1 MPKDAEGIYEPGQ
14 TLTEEEKG
22 EILKD
27 VARQKAEQ
35 KAVADKVKNA
45 KTSAELGITRKA
57 PAAGSTSKSA
67 AASKPAGIE
76 GMLTAAKKPAAAAA
90 KGAAAK
96 GVGAKSAAGAKPSA
110 GAKPAK
116 PTGSKLAAAKKGGKP
131 AGIEGM
137 ITAAKKPVLS
147 PEEQA
152 AAEAAEAE
160 AAAAAA
166 AEAHARRLEAD
177 AAADAERERRWAESE
192 VQRQEIQ
199 NQIVEEERRVRKR
212 EEERRKKL
220 AAEKKKQAR
229 HTALHPFVH
238 HPLLIPLTRLVTTPY
253 ISSTPLQAL
262 LLEAAFD
269 NEQEDVQQMITAWV
283 EECFSPLIGAKLDCL
298 DANEHTPLSEAACG
312 GALEVCTLLLKHGAN
327 VNTQNHQGRTPLWR
341 AAFMDKQECVK
352 LLLEAGA
359 DPRITSSDQ
368 QTPLQA
374 ADLPRPTY
382 QSRWNTTHY
391 TTSYTVTL
399 TRDRPPWLAFPHP
412 CTSPVHLTRAGGAQR
427 RCQGDPLGLGR
438 RADGGAP
445 RPEPGP
451 AGGAVGPCPARPGRH
466 AHRRAGLQPADPD
479 EATER
484 RPRLDHARL

>member
-1 MPKDAEGIYEPGQ
+1 MALPALLAHSAPARTMPKDAEGVYEPGQ

-45 KTSAELGITRKA
+45 KTSASLGITRKA

-67 AASKPAGIE
+67 AASKPTGIV

-90 KGAAAK
+90 K
-96 GVGAKSAAGAKPSA
+96 GAKSAAGAKPSA

-166 AEAHARRLEAD
+166 AEAQARRLEAA

-192 VQRQEIQ
+192 AQRQEIQ

-212 EEERRKKL
+212 EEERCKRLQPSPSPSPAL
-220 AAEKKKQAR
+220 A
-229 HTALHPFVH
+229 P
-238 HPLLIPLTRLVTTPY
+238 
-253 ISSTPLQAL
+253 
-262 LLEAAFD
+262 
-269 NEQEDVQQMITAWV
+269 
-283 EECFSPLIGAKLDCL
+283 
-298 DANEHTPLSEAACG
+298 
-312 GALEVCTLLLKHGAN
+312 
-327 VNTQNHQGRTPLWR
+327 
-341 AAFMDKQECVK
+341 
-352 LLLEAGA
+352 
-359 DPRITSSDQ
+359 
-368 QTPLQA
+368 
-374 ADLPRPTY
+374 
-382 QSRWNTTHY
+382 
-391 TTSYTVTL
+391 TL
-399 TRDRPPWLAFPHP
+399 TLALASTFILTPPSS
-412 CTSPVHLTRAGGAQR
+412 SPS
-427 RCQGDPLGLGR
+427 P
-438 RADGGAP
+438 
-445 RPEPGP
+445 
-451 AGGAVGPCPARPGRH
+451 
-466 AHRRAGLQPADPD
+466 
-479 EATER
+479 
-484 RPRLDHARL
+484 

>member
-1 MPKDAEGIYEPGQ
+1 MPKDAEGVYEPGQ

-27 VARQKAEQ
+27 VARQKAER

-96 GVGAKSAAGAKPSA
+96 GVGAKSAAGAKPST

-166 AEAHARRLEAD
+166 AEAHERRLEAD

-192 VQRQEIQ
+192 AQRQEIQ

-212 EEERRKKL
+212 EEERCKRLQLSPNSHPTL
-220 AAEKKKQAR
+220 A
-229 HTALHPFVH
+229 
-238 HPLLIPLTRLVTTPY
+238 LTL
-253 ISSTPLQAL
+253 
-262 LLEAAFD
+262 
-269 NEQEDVQQMITAWV
+269 
-283 EECFSPLIGAKLDCL
+283 
-298 DANEHTPLSEAACG
+298 
-312 GALEVCTLLLKHGAN
+312 TL
-327 VNTQNHQGRTPLWR
+327 
-341 AAFMDKQECVK
+341 
-352 LLLEAGA
+352 
-359 DPRITSSDQ
+359 
-368 QTPLQA
+368 
-374 ADLPRPTY
+374 
-382 QSRWNTTHY
+382 
-391 TTSYTVTL
+391 TL
-399 TRDRPPWLAFPHP
+399 TR
-412 CTSPVHLTRAGGAQR
+412 TSPNSN
-427 RCQGDPLGLGR
+427 P
-438 RADGGAP
+438 
-445 RPEPGP
+445 
-451 AGGAVGPCPARPGRH
+451 
-466 AHRRAGLQPADPD
+466 
-479 EATER
+479 
-484 RPRLDHARL
+484 RPRLHLHPHPTLTLALSRSDARSSPPRRRSRRVTPPCTPSYTTRFVCPLHALFQPLTPLAPPRRRGCSRPPSTTSRRMCSR